1 MSRATL
7 GQSLT
12 GLSIVL
18 PLAYCL
24 VRAARLRLGGSR
36 ARERHGAA
44 AGGSAGARAET
55 SLDPPDAEGWAE
67 LRAEAHALL
76 DASLDRMQSAREGRV
91 WTPMPEQMRAELAGA
106 SPPSVPV
113 GRTEL
118 ASRLKALLP
127 YGVGNTHPRFFGW
140 VHGSGCPGV
149 VLPELVAAAMNA
161 NCGGRDHAG
170 VHVERQVLGWCKTLM
185 GFPAD
190 AGGLLVSGTSMATLI
205 ALKVARDHC
214 CAHASRAGGVVAA
227 GRLCGYTSDQAHSC
241 LSLAFDVLGMGSA
254 QLRQVATGAESFEMD
269 LVALADA
276 VAADRRAGLVPFF
289 VAGTAGTVS
298 VGAVDDLDA
307 IADFCRWAAS
317 GGKRSGLLHEW
328 AIGGGKVRG
337 PSRHR
342 CLCVL
347 NASPWGRHRFLMRA
361 RSAGCVPSPV
371 FFSPVDASLP
381 ARLPALHP
389 PPPCPHCLPHAPP
402 PLFRREQLWFHVD
415 GAFGAAAVLSPL
427 AAPRLSGLRRA
438 DSLAFDF
445 HKWLHVAYDA
455 GCVLVR
461 DGDAHI
467 RSFYNRPDYLLNN
480 LSGADGSRERG
491 IAAGRP
497 WPTDFGPELSRGFR
511 ALKVSTKGGNRG
523 RGKAQGERAG
533 MDQVKGGA
541 A

>member
-1 MSRATL
+1 MAATYPGFAMSRATL

-227 GRLCGYTSDQAHSC
+227 GRLCGYTSNQAHSC

-347 NASPWGRHRFLMRA
+347 NASPWGPHRFLMRA

-381 ARLPALHP
+381 ARLPAFPPFIPLPPAHTAYRTPHP
-389 PPPCPHCLPHAPP
+389 HSSGESSSGSTWTAPSALRRCCRPWLLPAC
-402 PLFRREQLWFHVD
+402 R
-415 GAFGAAAVLSPL
+415 AC
-427 AAPRLSGLRRA
+427 AAPTRWPSTSTSGCTWRTMPAVCWCAMATRTSTPFTTGPTTCSTTCRA
-438 DSLAFDF
+438 PMA
-445 HKWLHVAYDA
+445 A
-455 GCVLVR
+455 G
-461 DGDAHI
+461 
-467 RSFYNRPDYLLNN
+467 
-480 LSGADGSRERG
+480 SGASLRG
-491 IAAGRP
+491 
-497 WPTDFGPELSRGFR
+497 D
-511 ALKVSTKGGNRG
+511 RG
-523 RGKAQGERAG
+523 RLTSDQSSAEASERSR
-533 MDQVKGGA
+533 
-541 A
+541 